1 MWMEQEVGDRTVIKM
16 RAEEK
21 AHVRNKFGKKC
32 FKGLAGCEE
41 RMRVTVCSSG

>member
-1 MWMEQEVGDRTVIKM
+1 MGQEVGDRTVIKM

-32 FKGLAGCEE
+32 FKGFGVCEE
-41 RMRVTVCSSG
+41 HMCVTVCSFG